1 MSRYNTLLV
10 ALDLTQDSAQVLS
23 GARKLVTTGSHL
35 HLVHVAEH
43 PVTALASGTGRNH
56 RHGELQVRQ
65 ELFPRLQAYAEA
77 MALPPDHL
85 HILFGDAPQEIT
97 YLAGK
102 LGADVIVT
110 GSHGEKGLKRL
121 LGTTATDILHQAA
134 CDVLIVRIHEPA
146 QGTT

>member
-1 MSRYNTLLV
+1 MPHYNTILV
-10 ALDLTQDSAQVLS
+10 ALDLTPDSAQVLDR
-23 GARKLVTTGSHL
+23 ARKLIEAGEQL

-43 PVTALASGTGRNH
+43 PVTALGSGTGRNH

-65 ELFPRLQAYAEA
+65 ELFPQLQEYAGD
-77 MALPPDHL
+77 LQVSPDHF
-85 HILFGDAPQEIT
+85 HILFGDATQEIT

-121 LGTTATDILHQAA
+121 LGTTATDILHHAP
-134 CDVLIVRIHEPA
+134 CDVLIVRIHEPT
-146 QGTT
+146 GSP